1 MHQDCHGYI
10 LLVIQIC
17 RAFLICVTVGN
28 YVLFTIITSTMAT
41 ILQQMGSD
49 LTFIIGQYLTV
60 PGNILKRKVVEVQR
74 RYRWVCLAVDQLHH
88 SFEWTSMAHVTYSFI
103 SILNYVLLI
112 FRRNQNFRSIYV
124 LWSLDIVIRFI
135 SINWFPTN
143 IKKNVRSWSFH
154 SVDSIH
160 LMVIIFNF
168 RPWIWSNPL

>member
-1 MHQDCHGYI
+1 MHQDCHGYF

-17 RAFLICVTVGN
+17 IAFLKCVTVGN

-88 SFEWTSMAHVTYSFI
+88 SFESTSMAHVTYSYI
-103 SILNYVLLI
+103 SALVYVLLI
-112 FRRNQNFRSIYV
+112 FGRIQSFRFIYAT
-124 LWSLDIVIRFI
+124 WTIDIVIRFI

-143 IKKNVRSWSFH
+143 IKKSVRNYHF
-154 SVDSIH
+154 IK
-160 LMVIIFNF
+160 
-168 RPWIWSNPL
+168 